1 MIEDAVTQQLYWL
14 GLSLL
19 MRNSPA
25 RAKQAVTVFGTPERV
40 WQASLAELQTFG
52 YTEPGAQRIVQ
63 ERKKI
68 NLAQEMDRILRS
80 GAQIITMGDAAYPPS
95 LRALDDAPPL
105 LYMRGTLRESDTL
118 ALAMV
123 GTRSATRYGLDA
135 AHYFALELARAG
147 VTIISG
153 LAQGIDTAS
162 HKGALEARG
171 RTIALLGNG
180 IDVMYP
186 RENDR
191 LAQQIIENG
200 ALLSEYPLGMPPM
213 ASNFPRRNR
222 LISGLARAVLVVEA
236 PEQSGALST
245 AHAALDQ
252 GRDVFAVPG
261 LIFNPASIGAN
272 RLIQDGAKLV
282 MSSADILEELGLEAE
297 SRPKVPRPTA
307 KHPVSSVS
315 PASTPAK
322 PARDKPLRTVKPPS
336 GQASSAVLVPDP
348 DLVSLPQHE
357 DVITAVNDLPDS
369 ERQVYE
375 RLSSVPTHIDE
386 IIRDLNLSARDVSVS
401 LTMLELKG
409 LAENMGAMQYCHPRH

>member
-1 MIEDAVTQQLYWL
+1 
-14 GLSLL
+14 
-19 MRNSPA
+19 
-25 RAKQAVTVFGTPERV
+25 
-40 WQASLAELQTFG
+40 
-52 YTEPGAQRIVQ
+52 
-63 ERKKI
+63 
-68 NLAQEMDRILRS
+68 
-80 GAQIITMGDAAYPPS
+80 
-95 LRALDDAPPL
+95 
-105 LYMRGTLRESDTL
+105 
-118 ALAMV
+118 
-123 GTRSATRYGLDA
+123 
-135 AHYFALELARAG
+135 
-147 VTIISG
+147 
-153 LAQGIDTAS
+153 
-162 HKGALEARG
+162 
-171 RTIALLGNG
+171 
-180 IDVMYP
+180 
-186 RENDR
+186 
-191 LAQQIIENG
+191 
-200 ALLSEYPLGMPPM
+200 MPPM